1 MFDRMAQVNATFTV
15 GTLQRDE
22 LVRALVEAGLSEQ
35 QITVIDKVDAGDW
48 REKAAAPGFLARLF
62 GRGAVATETEAPATM
77 VVMAHLG
84 TDESHAEQVEEIFR
98 RFGATKVD
106 CYAAGRIQTH
116 SQGQD
121 VVSKDDES
129 NLFSNA
135 FPDQERRTPRA

>member
-1 MFDRMAQVNATFTV
+1 MFDRMAQVNATFTT
-15 GTLQRDE
+15 GTLRRDE
-22 LVRALVEAGLSEQ
+22 LVQALVETGLSEQ

-48 REKAAAPGFLARLF
+48 REKAAPGFLARLF
-62 GRGAVATETEAPATM
+62 GRGSVATEAEAPATM

-84 TDESHAEQVEEIFR
+84 TDETRADQVEEIFR
-98 RFGATKVD
+98 RLGATKVD
-106 CYAAGRIQTH
+106 RYASGRIQTR

-121 VVSKDDES
+121 VASKDDES